1 MKNLNSIRTRAL
13 ALMKPLALPAL
24 FLMPI
29 LLCGPAMA
37 AEFRE
42 WDSFRDLHVTPEGAV
57 ADHRAEG
64 DVITSESQSYALFFA
79 LTANEPEVFSRILEF
94 TRVHLAGGSLEE
106 HLPAWKYQDGEIRDP
121 NNATDADLFIA
132 YSLLEAGRL
141 WNKPEYTALGRAV
154 IRNIMAAAVYRHP
167 ALGPL
172 ILPGRQGFVAQDGTV
187 TLNPSYYPP
196 FVIARLS
203 LEDPEFARA
212 GGNTLAQII
221 RGSGA
226 GFAPDW
232 MHFTARGELLTLP
245 DDRGGWDATR
255 VYLWLGLTSDSDP
268 VKKLMLPAYRNISV
282 MAGNTLKAPDSND
295 FYQGIM
301 SGDGG
306 PAFQAPLGVM
316 NQDRGAAL
324 FRTLTAARVFDRGEY
339 YGHAL
344 TVFAEGHHRNLIRF
358 DRHGRLTDPGAR
370 LKGR

>member
-1 MKNLNSIRTRAL
+1 MKNLNLRKTAAL
-13 ALMKPLALPAL
+13 ALLLPLLLLPSA
-24 FLMPI
+24 
-29 LLCGPAMA
+29 GAQ
-37 AEFRE
+37 EFRE
-42 WDSFRDLHVTPEGAV
+42 WDSFRDLHVTTEGAV

-64 DVITSESQSYALFFA
+64 DVITSESQAYAMFFA
-79 LTANEPEVFSRILEF
+79 LAAHEPEVFRRILEF
-94 TRVHLAGGSLEE
+94 TAARLAGGSLEE
-106 HLPAWKYQDGEIRDP
+106 RLPAWKYQNGEIQDP
-121 NNATDADLFIA
+121 NNATDADLFIS

-141 WNKPEYTALGRAV
+141 WNRPEYTALGRAV
-154 IRNIMAAAVYRHP
+154 LRNIMAAAVYRHP
-167 ALGPL
+167 VLGPL
-172 ILPGRQGFVAQDGTV
+172 ILPGRQGFVAKDGTV

-212 GGNTLAQII
+212 GSNTLAQVI

-282 MAGNTLKAPDSND
+282 MAGSTLKAPDSND
-295 FYQGIM
+295 FYQGVM

-316 NQDRGAAL
+316 DQDRGAAL

-344 TVFAEGHHRNLIRF
+344 TVFAEGYHRNIIRF
-358 DRHGRLTDPGAR
+358 DRRGRLMDPGAR

>member
-1 MKNLNSIRTRAL
+1 MKILNSIKTRAL
-13 ALMKPLALPAL
+13 ALLLPLFMIAPA
-24 FLMPI
+24 
-29 LLCGPAMA
+29 A
-37 AEFRE
+37 ASEFRE
-42 WDSFRDLHVTPEGAV
+42 WDSFRDLHVTPAGAV

-79 LTANEPEVFSRILEF
+79 LAANEPEVFQRILEF
-94 TRVHLAGGSLEE
+94 TSANLAGGSLKDR
-106 HLPAWKYQDGEIRDP
+106 LPAWKYQDGEIRDP
-121 NNATDADLFIA
+121 NNATDADLFIS

-154 IRNIMAAAVYRHP
+154 LRNIMAAAVYQHP
-167 ALGPL
+167 IMGPL
-172 ILPGRQGFVAQDGTV
+172 ILPGRQGFSDKDGTV

-196 FVIARLS
+196 FLIARLS
-203 LEDPEFARA
+203 LEDPDFARA
-212 GGNTLAQII
+212 GSNTLTQVI

-232 MHFTARGELLTLP
+232 MHFTARGELLVRP
-245 DDRGGWDATR
+245 DDRGSWDATR
-255 VYLWLGLTSDSDP
+255 VYLWLGLTADSDP

-282 MAGNTLKAPDSND
+282 MAGRSLKAPDSND

-301 SGDGG
+301 SGNGG

-316 NQDRGAAL
+316 NRDRGAAL

-344 TVFAEGHHRNLIRF
+344 TVFAEGYHRNIIRF
-358 DRHGRLTDPGAR
+358 DRHGRLIDTGAR
-370 LKGR
+370 LKSR